1 MKNLLNAVEKYR
13 DLILETEKYIWEH
26 PETGYREYKTSK
38 FMEEKFIELGYDIT
52 RAENITGFYTTID
65 TGREGPTLL
74 ILGEL
79 DSIICPTHK
88 SADKETGAVH
98 SCGHNAQCAALIGI
112 AAALKEPNAL
122 DGLSGKIK
130 LCAVPAEELLEIEY
144 RNELMAKGIIKYY
157 GGKPEFLY
165 RGYFD
170 DVDIAFMVHTTCM
183 EKYATKI
190 GSVGCLAKQVIYK
203 GVASHAGSIP
213 WEGRNA
219 LYAATCGLNACN
231 AIRETFKE
239 KDIIRFHP
247 IITRA
252 GEMVNAIPDKAVIES
267 YVRGKTFDAMKK
279 ANYRLNQALCGAA
292 LSLDNNIEI
301 IDKPGYAP
309 LLNDKNMIP
318 LIQDA
323 LKVALPE
330 EEFLFINEVG
340 SGSTDMGDLSAIM
353 PVIHP
358 YAPGAKGTS
367 HGSDYQIV
375 DKERACV
382 GSAKWQLAILY
393 LLLKDGAERAK
404 TIIKE
409 HKPMFSSKQEY
420 FENLSS
426 FDRDG
431 DRIIYSSDGNVSVKL

>member
-231 AIRETFKE
+231 AIRENFKE
-239 KDIIRFHP
+239 KDILSQP
-247 IITRA
+247 
-252 GEMVNAIPDKAVIES
+252 S
-267 YVRGKTFDAMKK
+267 YHM
-279 ANYRLNQALCGAA
+279 
-292 LSLDNNIEI
+292 
-301 IDKPGYAP
+301 
-309 LLNDKNMIP
+309 
-318 LIQDA
+318 
-323 LKVALPE
+323 
-330 EEFLFINEVG
+330 
-340 SGSTDMGDLSAIM
+340 
-353 PVIHP
+353 
-358 YAPGAKGTS
+358 
-367 HGSDYQIV
+367 
-375 DKERACV
+375 
-382 GSAKWQLAILY
+382 
-393 LLLKDGAERAK
+393 
-404 TIIKE
+404 
-409 HKPMFSSKQEY
+409 
-420 FENLSS
+420 
-426 FDRDG
+426 
-431 DRIIYSSDGNVSVKL
+431 

>member
-183 EKYATKI
+183 EKYSTKI

-203 GVASHAGSIP
+203 GVASHAGGSP
-213 WEGRNA
+213 WDGRNA

-231 AIRETFKE
+231 AIRETFNE
-239 KDIIRFHP
+239 NDIIRFHP

-252 GEMVNAIPDKAVIES
+252 GEMVNAIPDRAVIES

-309 LLNDKNMIP
+309 LSNDKNMIP

-358 YAPGAKGTS
+358 YAPGAKGKS